1 MVRYALTVSALA
13 SSVLGAVPT
22 VNIPL
27 NFAHG
32 GAQKISTELVD
43 PSTNRTIEI
52 VVDQGSENFW
62 VFGPDSIRNWGC
74 TRLGCAGSC
83 NETVQP
89 FYDYPNSPSA
99 SKPVPFRSSYSYGG
113 NSKFIT
119 GDVAVNDTFQF
130 VSDAGLSSTVD
141 TEVAI
146 SSYMTSRLGDSSGK
160 CTPTSSFDDG
170 ILGIS
175 PYYRKPTWNTTGP
188 HVRQNLLEA
197 GAISAPV
204 QSLWFDEAPEG
215 IEDTF
220 TGHVVFGGVDHSKYT
235 GDLVKVPMVEAPFGG
250 VTLGYYV
257 NPPVVSVNGTAFNNS
272 DIISPTCL
280 VDSGTTLDYL
290 PVSYSQ
296 NDQFAAAAGLVVDEY
311 GVIGWNGTCESIPKD
326 TTIDLEFTGVE
337 GKKVTVK
344 IPLRTYARSGV
355 NPSTGICSLAFS
367 TGDCLFGAP
376 FATAAFFAADD
387 AAEMVAFAQGGVS
400 KKGSKP
406 DPNSITLDLA

>member
-1 MVRYALTVSALA
+1 MVRYALTFSALA

-27 NFAHG
+27 NLVHG
-32 GAQKISTELVD
+32 SNHKISTELVD
-43 PSTNRTIEI
+43 PSTNRSIEV

-74 TRLGCAGSC
+74 RSLGCAGPC

-89 FYDYPNSPSA
+89 FYDYPNSPTA
-99 SKPVPFRSSYSYGG
+99 SKPMPFPSTYAYGG
-113 NSKFIT
+113 NSKLIW
-119 GDVAVNDTFQF
+119 GHVAVNDSFQF
-130 VSDAGLSSTVD
+130 ASDAGLSSTVD
-141 TEVAI
+141 TKAAI
-146 SSYMTSRLGDSSGK
+146 SYYMQSRIGDDGT
-160 CTPTSSFDDG
+160 CTPGFAFDHG

-175 PYYRKPTWNTTGP
+175 PYYRTPRWNTTGP
-188 HVRQNLLEA
+188 HVRHDLLEA

-220 TGHVVFGGVDHSKYT
+220 TGHVVFGGIDHSKYT
-235 GDLVKVPMVEAPFGG
+235 GELVKIPMVEAPFGG

-257 NPPVVSVNGTAFNNS
+257 NPPVVSINGTAFGNDDVLS
-272 DIISPTCL
+272 STCL
-280 VDSGTTLDYL
+280 VDSGTTMDSL
-290 PVSYSQ
+290 PVNYSQ
-296 NDQFAAAAGLVVDEY
+296 RDQFAAAAGLTVDDT

-326 TTIDLEFTGVE
+326 VTFDLEFTGVE
-337 GKKVTVK
+337 GKKVTIKV
-344 IPLRTYARSGV
+344 PLRTYARTGV
-355 NPSTGICSLAFS
+355 NSFSGLCSMSFS

-400 KKGSKP
+400 KKGSQP
-406 DPNSITLDLA
+406 DADSITLELA